1 MQLQMVFSVTPI
13 CYSNKSSNM
22 IKVSSDFTSIVAFC
36 YLIIVRVRVKPTA
49 RHGMGHFLL
58 KLGFMQS
65 FPGNQDATLQ

>member
-1 MQLQMVFSVTPI
+1 
-13 CYSNKSSNM
+13 M